1 MEEKVYMEILYKL
14 YLFPQVP
21 RLIFL
26 HLWCTG
32 LRISEVCTL
41 KGDAYYWDGEDA
53 WLKVY
58 QIKMK
63 ADKMIPIPFMLYMVM
78 RKYIEK
84 NHIRPKDY
92 IFKGK
97 SGGAWELCL
106 FGAAAG
112 CIFLMISKMT
122 RESFGYGDSLL
133 ILLLG
138 VVVGFWNLIS
148 LLAIAFFLSAVVS
161 AAALVFGK
169 FHRKTTV
176 PFVPFLGIGYFFVR
190 VLGGVG

>member
-1 MEEKVYMEILYKL
+1 MENNPDHVFYISCHTFCVGYTNQKTADVVIGGWWDLCHTFSAYQKRDSMGTLFIRGGSRLY
-14 YLFPQVP
+14 FF
-21 RLIFL
+21 R
-26 HLWCTG
+26 
-32 LRISEVCTL
+32 
-41 KGDAYYWDGEDA
+41 
-53 WLKVY
+53 
-58 QIKMK
+58 
-63 ADKMIPIPFMLYMVM
+63 
-78 RKYIEK
+78 
-84 NHIRPKDY
+84 
-92 IFKGK
+92 
-97 SGGAWELCL
+97 
-106 FGAAAG
+106 
-112 CIFLMISKMT
+112 ISKMT

-138 VVVGFWNLIS
+138 VAVGFWNLIS

>member
-1 MEEKVYMEILYKL
+1 
-14 YLFPQVP
+14 
-21 RLIFL
+21 
-26 HLWCTG
+26 
-32 LRISEVCTL
+32 
-41 KGDAYYWDGEDA
+41 
-53 WLKVY
+53 
-58 QIKMK
+58 
-63 ADKMIPIPFMLYMVM
+63 M
-78 RKYIEK
+78 RKIIQITFFIYLVILSVLD
-84 NHIRPKDY
+84 IRTRKLPMWLLAAGSEEGCMPEFFSQL
-92 IFKGK
+92 IRRETP
-97 SGGAWELCL
+97 WELCL

-138 VVVGFWNLIS
+138 VAVGFWNLIS